1 MASPKYSAILI
12 DLDRVTSAED
22 VDRLKMMRK
31 RKRKRRLE
39 VETEIICDMVKG
51 G

>member
-22 VDRLKMMRK
+22 VDRLKNVD
-31 RKRKRRLE
+31 E
-39 VETEIICDMVKG
+39 EEEEENIG
-51 G
+51 GRV